1 MEKRSMFELRK
12 SKIEEAD
19 AFVIMESSQ
28 ETSKYI
34 IPYSREKHIAEMQSG
49 TVIYLSIYNNNN
61 LSGFIILVPENASSI
76 EFRRI
81 VVSAKG
87 NGLGQLAMN
96 AIENYCAQELGC
108 SRIWL
113 DVFEF
118 NSRGMHIYKKL
129 GYKQFKASEHHGNR
143 LLFMEKYLRPTS

>member
-1 MEKRSMFELRK
+1 MFELRK

-19 AFVIMESSQ
+19 SFVKMESSQ

-34 IPYSREKHIAEMQSG
+34 IPYSKEKHITEMQSG
-49 TVIYLSIYNNNN
+49 AVIYLSIYNNNS
-61 LSGFIILVPENASSI
+61 LSGFIILVPEKAGSI

-87 NGLGQLAMN
+87 KGLGQLAMN
-96 AIENYCAQELGC
+96 ATENYCLQELGC

-118 NSRGMHIYKKL
+118 NLRGIHIYKKL
-129 GYKQFKASEHHGNR
+129 GYKQFKVSEHHGNR
-143 LLFMEKYLRPTS
+143 LLFMEKKLKST